1 MSITYDYYR
10 IFYFVAKYQNFT
22 QAANA
27 LMNNQPNVSRA
38 ISNLEH
44 ELGCRLFTRSNRG
57 VTLTPEGQKLYRRIS
72 IAQRQIEMAQ
82 QELSEAKNLQ
92 NGVVSIGVSETALHC
107 FLLPR
112 LEQFH
117 QLYPN
122 IHIKISS
129 VLTAQ
134 AIASLKAGLVDFAVV
149 NTPTGISRPLKE
161 IPLMPIR
168 EILVGGTRFAH
179 LANQTLKFSELA
191 NYPLILLNNQ
201 TNTRAFYNRIF
212 LEHGLSVI
220 PEIEASVTD
229 QVLPMIQHNLGI
241 GFLPETL
248 VKQSLQNG
256 ELFEIKLDCTI
267 EARKICLVR
276 DSEYPGSIAAREL
289 EKILQSQ
296 NKV

>member
-10 IFYFVAKYQNFT
+10 IFYYVAKYQNFT
-22 QAANA
+22 QAATA

-44 ELGCRLFTRSNRG
+44 ELGCRLFIRSNRG

-72 IAQRQIEMAQ
+72 VAHRQIEMAQ
-82 QELSEAKNLQ
+82 QELSDAKNLQ
-92 NGVVSIGVSETALHC
+92 NGLVSIGVSETALHT

-117 QLYPN
+117 QLYPD

-149 NTPTGISRPLKE
+149 TTPTGITRPLIE
-161 IPLMPIR
+161 IPLMPLR

-179 LANQTLKFSELA
+179 LARQPLKLSKLSG
-191 NYPLILLNNQ
+191 YPLILLNSQ
-201 TNTRAFYNRIF
+201 ANTRAFYNRIF
-212 LEHGLSVI
+212 LEHGLSLV

-229 QVLPMIQHNLGI
+229 QVLPMIEHNLGI
-241 GFLPETL
+241 GFLPE
-248 VKQSLQNG
+248 SLAANG
-256 ELFEIKLDCTI
+256 LKEGRLFEIKLDCQI
-267 EARKICLVR
+267 EQRTVCLVK
-276 DSEYPGSIAAREL
+276 DPGYCGSIAARAL
-289 EKILQSQ
+289 EKILRA
-296 NKV
+296 